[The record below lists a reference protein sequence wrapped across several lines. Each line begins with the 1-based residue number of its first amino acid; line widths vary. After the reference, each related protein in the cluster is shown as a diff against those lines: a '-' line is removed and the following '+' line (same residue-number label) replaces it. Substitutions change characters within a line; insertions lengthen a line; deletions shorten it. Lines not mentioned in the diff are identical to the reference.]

1 MDLREEERADQG
13 NRRVSS
19 EVNVSEWEITYKETR
34 PRESKRRCDTSKAT
48 QLPVG
53 ETPSRAT
60 RLKRKKERKRLR
72 LIKKAQQ
79 QISKPRE
86 FPLRLCHKCRQLEHY
101 RHNCPN
107 LPRQDQH
114 LGAAKCAHGKNP
126 IFQGKPNQLNSMG
139 NTSMHELLPISSCNF
154 ESRDEILLKGVGCD
168 APGF

>member
-1 MDLREEERADQG
+1 MDLRAEEKENRG
-13 NRRVSS
+13 NKRVLS
-19 EVNVSEWEITYKETR
+19 EIDVSEWEITCRETR
-34 PRESKRRCDTSKAT
+34 PHEGKRRCDTSKAT

-53 ETPSRAT
+53 QTPSRAT
-60 RLKRKKERKRLR
+60 RVKRKKERKRLR
-72 LIKKAQQ
+72 HIKKAQQ

-86 FPLRLCHKCRQLEHY
+86 FPLHLCHKCRQPRHY

-126 IFQGKPNQLNSMG
+126 IFQGKPDRLNSMG
-139 NTSMHELLPISSCNF
+139 NTSIQEPLPFSLVISNLGTRF
-154 ESRDEILLKGVGCD
+154 FLRGVGCD